1 MCFRRVT
8 QSLYDLTNGVN
19 LFIQLK
25 SFVNF
30 QLCIHSLN
38 LLVLI
43 WSKISSA
50 PPPPPSAEYL
60 DKLTITAE
68 NGKAFE
74 ATYGNDNWAKTDI
87 RIFSVD
93 TQIESKTDT
102 AVYVGGNPDDV
113 LNAFI
118 DDEADKGS
126 AHSDFAIEDL
136 ETDDASVNEA

>member
-1 MCFRRVT
+1 M
-8 QSLYDLTNGVN
+8 
-19 LFIQLK
+19 
-25 SFVNF
+25 
-30 QLCIHSLN
+30 
-38 LLVLI
+38 LI